1 MVGEFINPKKC
12 YIKFYKKRERERE
25 SNGQDV
31 FESVVA
37 VAFQSVFNSEMH
49 QNNILFFKFIFDINA
64 SKRFKNTKKILI
76 LNKKNKFFLKTIEQL
91 SKHSLTITVEID
103 C

>member
-25 SNGQDV
+25 RVTVKVCLKVWLRLLFKV
-31 FESVVA
+31 FLTQKCIKIIY
-37 VAFQSVFNSEMH
+37 F
-49 QNNILFFKFIFDINA
+49 LFFKFIFDINA

-76 LNKKNKFFLKTIEQL
+76 LNKKKLKF
-91 SKHSLTITVEID
+91 
-103 C
+103 

>member
-1 MVGEFINPKKC
+1 
-12 YIKFYKKRERERE
+12 
-25 SNGQDV
+25 V

-37 VAFQSVFNSEMH
+37 VTFQSVFNSEMH